1 MSRPTTNVGIVAMDC
16 YFPAAYVSQAELE
29 TANNVSQ
36 GKATRLFFLNNGKLL
51 PPFSSPFDSSQL
63 SYAPLP
69 PPACLRHRKVHHRA
83 RAGELLEER
92 EDRGESGDRMSTTPC
107 TGWGWGVV

>member
-36 GKATRLFFLNNGKLL
+36 GKATRLFFLNNGEATAAILFSIRFLTTLL
-51 PPFSSPFDSSQL
+51 C
-63 SYAPLP
+63 
-69 PPACLRHRKVHHRA
+69 PPASA
-83 RAGELLEER
+83 RLSAPQ
-92 EDRGESGDRMSTTPC
+92 ESTPS
-107 TGWGWGVV
+107 GSGR